1 MDTGLQ
7 RERSG
12 LRNNRGRMMRHES
25 TWDELNSYVDDDER
39 LVFPDTYLENRDLY
53 HDIREIVYLIKDRN
67 HPDARLEWVNE
78 RALPKV
84 LKENNVDVLAKQLI
98 VRLRLPW
105 HKMRDEWLC
114 TQNELDDNR
123 EYYEVLDIFLKVR
136 RKDNPDEIPMFNV
149 LEFEAN
155 RDSYDVVEVRY
166 LVGWKFTAEKEA
178 RLLGIDP
185 DSIHTYMQQ

>member
-1 MDTGLQ
+1 
-7 RERSG
+7 
-12 LRNNRGRMMRHES
+12 MMRHES